1 MNNNLN
7 QTQYEN
13 EEIVDLYNRLVYNVN
28 YNIELNRNRYTDVNT
43 NLQQLNNN
51 YNQLQQ
57 QLQTER
63 NASRV
68 ELDNL
73 TRTLL
78 EQQNQFFNRLT
89 QIQTNT
95 SNNTNVTSTANAN
108 NNHHVRFT
116 NLSPPTPVSASTNSG
131 FLSFTQNPSLR
142 NNNQINHNVQS
153 NIHHI
158 NHFY

>member
-1 MNNNLN
+1 MNNNFN

-43 NLQQLNNN
+43 NIQQINNQLNNN
-51 YNQLQQ
+51 YNQFQDLVQNYQQLQQ

-116 NLSPPTPVSASTNSG
+116 NLSPTTPVSASTNSG
-131 FLSFTQNPSLR
+131 FLTFRQNHL
-142 NNNQINHNVQS
+142 
-153 NIHHI
+153 
-158 NHFY
+158 